1 VSGPLPAWQKP
12 MTILNPKALILAA
25 LAVPVVLLY
34 LWRVRPRRRSVSTG
48 FLWEQVFAASE
59 RRSAWWPYRHPVSL
73 CVQLAVLGLLVL
85 ALAEPHLRPPATVA
99 MVIDNSASMSATD
112 VGPSR
117 LDRAKELAQAHIGA
131 MGQRDRMALVSA
143 GDPLRVPCGLTD
155 RRDAL
160 EQALASVAPTREGT
174 RVADAVELARQFLR
188 GERNGRVLVFSD
200 GCFDGATELA
210 RQDDVE
216 LIAVGGLGDNVG
228 ITRLEARRSLADP
241 FQCQVLAEVTSYASE
256 PVACRLALELD
267 GRPIDV
273 VPIELDSAGRW
284 QRVFE
289 MTALEGG
296 PLGARLDRPDV
307 FLADNR
313 ASARVPRC
321 PVREVVLVTGGNATL
336 EEALRA
342 CPRVRL
348 TTADA
353 LPQERA
359 PGAILVLDRQVPNP
373 LPQGPI
379 LVVDP
384 AEPCELWQLG
394 ERAALEDRTG
404 RRFDGC
410 HHGLL
415 RLEGRA
421 PVNTLARV
429 VKEHAVG
436 DPLEVHASL
445 DARAVED
452 GEVHIELANLRP
464 EFFRRAPLG
473 MGADHDEP
481 LRPERLME
489 FLEQGHA
496 ANARRA
502 VEPPELEQDH
512 AIGEA
517 LGREHLPRHKR
528 PGPDAGGRD
537 VHVELSRRGR
547 ADNEH
552 NGE

>member
-1 VSGPLPAWQKP
+1 
-12 MTILNPKALILAA
+12 MTITNPKALILAA

-34 LWRVRPRRRSVSTG
+34 LWRVRPRRHRVATG
-48 FLWEQVFAASE
+48 FLWEQVFAAPE
-59 RRSAWWPYRHPVSL
+59 RRSAWWSYRHPVSF

-117 LDRAKELAQAHIGA
+117 LDRAKELAQSHIGA

-143 GDPLRVPCGLTD
+143 GDSLRVLCGLTD

-174 RVADAVELARQFLR
+174 RVADAVELARQLLR

-216 LIAVGGLGDNVG
+216 LIAVGGRGDNVG

-241 FQCQVLAEVTSYASE
+241 LQCQVSAEVTSYASE

-267 GRPIDV
+267 GRPIDA

-289 MTALEGG
+289 MTAPEGG
-296 PLGARLDRPDV
+296 LLGARLDRPDV

-313 ASARVPRC
+313 ATARVPPC
-321 PVREVVLVTGGNATL
+321 PVCEVALVTGGNATL

-342 CPRVRL
+342 SPRVRL

-353 LPQERA
+353 LPQEREDR
-359 PGAILVLDRQVPNP
+359 AILVLDRQVPSP

-384 AEPCELWQLG
+384 AAPCRKARYWSSIRPS
-394 ERAALEDRTG
+394 RASSG
-404 RRFDGC
+404 S
-410 HHGLL
+410 
-415 RLEGRA
+415 
-421 PVNTLARV
+421 LASRW
-429 VKEHAVG
+429 
-436 DPLEVHASL
+436 PTRSS
-445 DARAVED
+445 
-452 GEVHIELANLRP
+452 
-464 EFFRRAPLG
+464 
-473 MGADHDEP
+473 
-481 LRPERLME
+481 PERTTPWRWWPTH
-489 FLEQGHA
+489 GWR
-496 ANARRA
+496 ARGFR
-502 VEPPELEQDH
+502 VPS
-512 AIGEA
+512 G
-517 LGREHLPRHKR
+517 
-528 PGPDAGGRD
+528 
-537 VHVELSRRGR
+537 SS
-547 ADNEH
+547 
-552 NGE
+552 

>member
-1 VSGPLPAWQKP
+1 

-34 LWRVRPRRRSVSTG
+34 LWRVRPRRHRVATG
-48 FLWEQVFAASE
+48 FLWEQVFAAPE
-59 RRSAWWPYRHPVSL
+59 RRSAWWSYRHPVSF

-85 ALAEPHLRPPATVA
+85 ALAEPHLRPPTTVA

-117 LDRAKELAQAHIGA
+117 LDRAKELTQSHIGA

-143 GDPLRVPCGLTD
+143 GDSLRVLCGLTD

-174 RVADAVELARQFLR
+174 RVADAVELARQLLR

-241 FQCQVLAEVTSYASE
+241 LQCQVLAEVTSYASK

-267 GRPIDV
+267 GRPIDA

-289 MTALEGG
+289 MTAPEGG
-296 PLGARLDRPDV
+296 LLGARLDRPDV

-313 ASARVPRC
+313 ATARVPPC
-321 PVREVVLVTGGNATL
+321 PVCEVALVTGGNATL

-342 CPRVRL
+342 SPRVRL

-353 LPQERA
+353 LPQEREDR
-359 PGAILVLDRQVPNP
+359 AILVLDRQVPSP
-373 LPQGPI
+373 LPQGPM
-379 LVVDP
+379 LVIDP

-394 ERAALEDRTG
+394 EPLADAVVARENDALALVADA
-404 RRFDGC
+404 
-410 HHGLL
+410 
-415 RLEGRA
+415 RLEGARLSSA
-421 PVNTLARV
+421 KRLVLTQEAEPKAQPVAWNAEGAAVGYAIDRPGARV
-429 VKEHAVG
+429 VVLLGLQEGSELPLRAAFPILIAGALEWVAAG
-436 DPLEVHASL
+436 DTATVSS
-445 DARAVED
+445 
-452 GEVHIELANLRP
+452 P
-464 EFFRRAPLG
+464 EA
-473 MGADHDEP
+473 EP
-481 LRPERLME
+481 LAVARSCAAESDIRVPAGLVAEG
-489 FLEQGHA
+489 QGLA
-496 ANARRA
+496 PGAP
-502 VEPPELEQDH
+502 EPPVWAFL
-512 AIGEA
+512 AVAA
-517 LGREHLPRHKR
+517 LVVVVAEWYLFQ
-528 PGPDAGGRD
+528 
-537 VHVELSRRGR
+537 RRWTC
-547 ADNEH
+547 
-552 NGE
+552 